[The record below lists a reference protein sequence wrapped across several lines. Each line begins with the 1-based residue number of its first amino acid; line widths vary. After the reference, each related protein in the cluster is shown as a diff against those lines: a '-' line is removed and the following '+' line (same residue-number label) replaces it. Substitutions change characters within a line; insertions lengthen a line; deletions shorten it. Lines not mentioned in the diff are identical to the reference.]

1 MKFRFTSRI
10 VRMLMVAS
18 LVTMVACG
26 DDNEGD
32 TNVIVNP
39 DDEEQQEEQ
48 GTYTGQPSIVINNRI
63 DNDVRATSRARVDN
77 DNDQVFVDVDCQQA
91 PPNVVHQQIIHI
103 GVRCPGPG
111 DDSNNDGYVDWQET
125 QQVVGSKLLAL
136 DGNLSTQE
144 ESGYPRGGR
153 YRYSRSARIS
163 ELRDILP
170 PGENLNLDGRVLVIY
185 GANPQPLP
193 ATFQYDPE
201 NPTNISIPIT
211 CIVIQKQE
219 GGPTTTG
226 GTVGGGTTTGGT
238 TTGGTTTGGAT
249 IGGTTGGTTTGGTTG
264 GTVTTG
270 GTTGI

>member
-1 MKFRFTSRI
+1 MKYHFTSKLL
-10 VRMLMVAS
+10 RMLFVAF

-39 DDEEQQEEQ
+39 DEEREEEQ
-48 GTYTGQPSIVINNRI
+48 GTYTGQPSIVINNEI

-77 DNDQVFVDVDCQQA
+77 DNDEVIVDVDCQQA
-91 PPNVVHQQIIHI
+91 PPNVVHHQIIHI
-103 GVRCPGPG
+103 GVRCPGPA
-111 DDSNNDGYVDWQET
+111 DDINNDGYVDWQET
-125 QQVVGSKLLAL
+125 QQVVGTKLLAL
-136 DGNLSTQE
+136 DANLSSEE
-144 ESGYPRGGR
+144 ESGYPSGSN
-153 YRYSRSARIS
+153 YRYSRRARIS
-163 ELRDILP
+163 DLRSILP

-219 GGPTTTG
+219 GGPTTSG

-238 TTGGTTTGGAT
+238 TTGGTT
-249 IGGTTGGTTTGGTTG
+249 GGTETTGGTTG
-264 GTVTTG
+264 L
-270 GTTGI
+270 